1 MAKKKFYAVKVG
13 KTPGI
18 YTDWLDCKAQVD
30 GFPNAKYKGFAT
42 EAEANAFLGQSVEH
56 TSEIADEAVAYV
68 DGSYNKATK
77 EYSCGIV
84 FLFNNEIKTYA
95 EKGCV
100 NADMRNVA
108 GEIWAAENAMIMAL
122 ELGVKSL
129 TIVHDYQGIASW
141 CTGEWKANNKAT
153 KAYKAY
159 FDSIKDKITIRFVK
173 VKGHSGN
180 KYNDMADK
188 LAKSVIF

>member
-95 EKGCV
+95 EKGRV

-153 KAYKAY
+153 KTYKAY

-180 KYNDMADK
+180 KYNDMADE

>member
-18 YTDWLDCKAQVD
+18 YTDWLECKAQVD

-42 EAEANAFLGQSVEH
+42 EAEANAFLGKSVEH

-77 EYSCGIV
+77 EYSCGVV

-95 EKGCV
+95 EKGLV

-108 GEIWAAENAMIMAL
+108 GEIWAAENAMRMAL
-122 ELGVKSL
+122 ELEVKSL

-141 CTGEWKANNKAT
+141 CTGEWKTNHKAT
-153 KAYKAY
+153 KAYKTY

-173 VKGHSGN
+173 VKGHSGD
-180 KYNDMADK
+180 KYNDMADE

>member
-18 YTDWLDCKAQVD
+18 YTDWLECKAQVD

-42 EAEANAFLGQSVEH
+42 EAEANAFLGNSVKH
-56 TSEIADEAVAYV
+56 ISEIADEAVAYV

-77 EYSCGIV
+77 EYSCGV
-84 FLFNNEIKTYA
+84 VLLFNNEIKTYT
-95 EKGCV
+95 EKGWV
-100 NADMRNVA
+100 NASMRNVA
-108 GEIWAAENAMIMAL
+108 GEILAAENAMIMAL

-141 CTGEWKANNKAT
+141 CTGEWKANQKAT
-153 KAYKAY
+153 QDYKAY
-159 FDSIKDKITIRFVK
+159 FDAIKDRITIRFVK

-180 KYNDMADK
+180 KYNDMADE